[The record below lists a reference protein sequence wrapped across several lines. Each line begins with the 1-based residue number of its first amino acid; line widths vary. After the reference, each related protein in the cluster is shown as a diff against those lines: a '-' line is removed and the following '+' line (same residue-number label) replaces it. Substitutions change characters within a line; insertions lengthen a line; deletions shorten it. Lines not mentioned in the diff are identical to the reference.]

1 MVTVN
6 EQLENL
12 FKMKMELE
20 LVKDMRIK
28 CTTFQLYNN
37 PMFRDLDANIS
48 ANINTLED
56 SLKYKYAQ
64 KFEEYMMNKIDKMF
78 YDAQLIL
85 DKREEPLIL
94 AEYEEPPI
102 LAEYKQTVVMTVI
115 KRIWKSLSW
124 SSCWS

>member
-1 MVTVN
+1 
-6 EQLENL
+6 
-12 FKMKMELE
+12 
-20 LVKDMRIK
+20 
-28 CTTFQLYNN
+28 
-37 PMFRDLDANIS
+37 
-48 ANINTLED
+48 
-56 SLKYKYAQ
+56 
-64 KFEEYMMNKIDKMF
+64 MNKIDKMF